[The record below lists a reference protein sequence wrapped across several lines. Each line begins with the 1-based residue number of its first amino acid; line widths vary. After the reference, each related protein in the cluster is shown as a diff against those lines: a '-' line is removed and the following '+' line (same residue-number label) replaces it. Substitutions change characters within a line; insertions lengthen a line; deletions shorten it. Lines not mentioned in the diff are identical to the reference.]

1 MTMPTTTPTGITGV
15 SGMLRLFAN
24 VRAEA
29 MAQVGQFLKAP
40 VAWVM
45 IAGVVGGTWTYSTIR
60 EGNRLACAAT
70 SVTLDQQTFRDV
82 VMGNDPIGGGVNF
95 QRACEGMALP
105 GPIWA
110 RMRTTQNWAW
120 LPGRQ

>member
-1 MTMPTTTPTGITGV
+1 MTMPVTVTGG
-15 SGMLRLFAN
+15 SGMLRLFAQ

-29 MAQVGQFLKAP
+29 MSMVGSFLKTPIAWIMIVG
-40 VAWVM
+40 VA
-45 IAGVVGGTWTYSTIR
+45 AGTWVYSDLR
-60 EGNRLACAAT
+60 EGNRRACAAT

-105 GPIWA
+105 GPIWS
-110 RMRTTQNWAW
+110 RMRNTQNWAW